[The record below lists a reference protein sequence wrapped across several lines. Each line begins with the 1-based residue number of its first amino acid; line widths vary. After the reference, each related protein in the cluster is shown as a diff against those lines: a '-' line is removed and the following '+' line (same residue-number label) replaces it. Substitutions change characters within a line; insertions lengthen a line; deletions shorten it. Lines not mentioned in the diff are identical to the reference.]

1 MCYHSN
7 RFADRPIG
15 RRTKTAPLDFLSIR
29 WSSFFYLLNFAEIS
43 RQNGIKE
50 ILYCVADTEMQ
61 PADKRDTLSL
71 RLSDFIRDLDGYE
84 KALLEKVGRTDFA
97 DMTAEQMEQFF
108 SEPATVQQLLDFLKL
123 VQG

>member
-1 MCYHSN
+1 MEQ
-7 RFADRPIG
+7 F
-15 RRTKTAPLDFLSIR
+15 FLFIKFCR
-29 WSSFFYLLNFAEIS
+29 NKQAE
-43 RQNGIKE
+43 RYKGN
-50 ILYCVADTEMQ
+50 LYCVADTEMQ